1 MFIALRQARGAI
13 REAYAMSEEKKN
25 YGQILKS
32 SSIMGGSQV
41 VSILIGMVRV
51 KLVAVLLG
59 PVGIGLLGIYRSIME
74 LATNLAGLGI
84 NTSGVRDV
92 AEAVGASDDDRIAR
106 AALTLRRV
114 CWLSGIVG
122 AVLLASLSRPISRL
136 TFGSPDYSNQI
147 AFLSVCV
154 LMSCVAGGQMALI
167 HGMRRIG
174 DFGTD

>member
-114 CWLSGIVG
+114 CWLTKVFWLINLVIGIYGWV
-122 AVLLASLSRPISRL
+122 
-136 TFGSPDYSNQI
+136 
-147 AFLSVCV
+147 
-154 LMSCVAGGQMALI
+154 
-167 HGMRRIG
+167 H
-174 DFGTD
+174 